1 MNDELKQAEE
11 MLTQAWK
18 LMGEGT
24 NKDSIQKARTLI
36 RKAIGII
43 RKASRAARRRKR
55 LLNLALSGVSKLV
68 ERMRK

>member
-18 LMGEGT
+18 LMGEGAD
-24 NKDSIQKARTLI
+24 KDAIRKARTLN
-36 RKAIGII
+36 RKAVAII
-43 RKASRAARRRKR
+43 RKVSRTARLRKR
-55 LLNLALSGVSKLV
+55 VLNLALSGASKLI